1 MTTRL
6 YSLSAPPVT
15 LDDVEYYSR
24 RRNALNAGL
33 LGAVVGGVLLLA
45 ACVWGIMRHK
55 RKQDRTSAET
65 ASAGVRPEEV
75 SDIPEVPAVESPEV
89 KEEEVEKEPSE
100 WEELPAVLPPDKNAI
115 FLFRHVY
122 HSR

>member
-1 MTTRL
+1 M
-6 YSLSAPPVT
+6 
-15 LDDVEYYSR
+15 
-24 RRNALNAGL
+24 
-33 LGAVVGGVLLLA
+33 GGVLLLA
-45 ACVWGIMRHK
+45 ACVWGIMHHK
-55 RKQDRTSAET
+55 RRRDRTSAET

-115 FLFRHVY
+115 FLFGMFTILDNAGLCEIGKSTRLNSSHAGK
-122 HSR
+122 SRMPSSA

>member
-1 MTTRL
+1 MHHK
-6 YSLSAPPVT
+6 
-15 LDDVEYYSR
+15 R
-24 RRNALNAGL
+24 RR
-33 LGAVVGGVLLLA
+33 
-45 ACVWGIMRHK
+45 
-55 RKQDRTSAET
+55 DRTSAET

-115 FLFRHVY
+115 FLFGMFTILDNAGRDITYMLSPKLRTIFLYILLNSVGK
-122 HSR
+122 RECFRLT